1 MSTVP
6 DAKAGFGTRASGSG
20 APAHDSGASA
30 HDSGAPAFGSAA
42 PASAPICAHCGLD
55 VPAGLV
61 EAGAERQFCCTGC
74 RTAYAILH
82 EHGLGQYYAFGEKRD
97 APVRPTG
104 KQYDEFDHEAFQSLY
119 VKPVKG
125 GLCTTELYLEGVH
138 CSSCVWLVERVP
150 LLLGG
155 VVRAELD
162 IRRARAHI
170 EWDPTAVTLSAIAQQ
185 LDQLGYPPHPYRGVA
200 AEEMRRKEDRAMLIR
215 IGISGALAG
224 NIMLLAL
231 AQYAGWFTGIEAE
244 FERYF
249 RIISLLLTIPSLFG
263 PGWLFFQ
270 GAIASVRTRRL
281 HIDLPIAIALF
292 AGFTRGAI
300 NTVTGSGPIYFDAV
314 GTLVFL
320 LLSGRFLQNRGQR
333 AAADAAELLGS
344 LAPAAARVMDE
355 QGERRLPVEALLPG
369 MVMSVRAGETF
380 AADGDVTEGRS
391 AADCSLL
398 TGEPRPEAVDVG
410 TRVYAGTV
418 NLTGRVLVKVTQ
430 AGEMSRLGALLR
442 RMEESARRRAPVV
455 QLANSIAGWF
465 VAIVIVLA
473 VVTYLYGLQNDPAR
487 ALDNAIAL
495 LVVTCPCA
503 LGLATPLA
511 ITVGIGRAAKS
522 GILIK
527 GGDAIEALNHPG
539 LILLDKTGTVTE
551 GRVRLVRWEG
561 SDAAKP
567 LVAALERES
576 SHPIAIAVQQAWPVV
591 ELIEAQDVSQTA
603 GGGIEGTVA
612 GHRVVVGAPIFV
624 ARRIG
629 ADEHAPDVR
638 IEAFAEEGLTPV
650 WVAVDGAVVA
660 RAGFG
665 DPLRADARASID
677 RLRTLGWRVALL
689 SGDHP
694 AVVRGVAERL
704 GIDLAGATGGASPEE
719 KLRRVEEVRIHGTVM
734 MVGDGVNDA
743 AAIAAATVGVGV
755 HGGAE
760 ASMSAADVYLSRPG
774 LGPLVELVEGAHRTM
789 LVIRNNIIFSIAYNI
804 LGATLAVLGILDPLI
819 AAVLMPMSSLSVVLA
834 SWRGRSFDVPVAAA
848 AAARAS
854 SGVPRAELSR

>member
-1 MSTVP
+1 MSTTP
-6 DAKAGFGTRASGSG
+6 DIVASSSTP
-20 APAHDSGASA
+20 APRTPPCD
-30 HDSGAPAFGSAA
+30 
-42 PASAPICAHCGLD
+42 HCGLD
-55 VPAGLV
+55 VPEGLV
-61 EAGAERQFCCTGC
+61 ESGTERQFCCMGC

-82 EHGLGQYYAFGEKRD
+82 EHGLDQYYAFGEKRD

-104 KQYDEFDHEAFQSLY
+104 KRYEEFDHEAFNSLY
-119 VKPVKG
+119 VKPLRG
-125 GLCTTELYLEGVH
+125 GLCSVELYLEGVH

-150 LLLGG
+150 LLLTG

-162 IRRARAHI
+162 IRRARAHV
-170 EWDPTAVTLSAIAQQ
+170 EWDPAVVTLSAIAQQ
-185 LDQLGYPPHPYRGVA
+185 LDVLGYPPHPFRGVA
-200 AEEMRRKEDRAMLIR
+200 AETMRRKEDRAMLMR
-215 IGISGALAG
+215 IGIAGALAA

-231 AQYAGWFTGIEAE
+231 AMYSGWFTGMEAE
-244 FERYF
+244 YERYF
-249 RIISLLLTIPSLFG
+249 RLVSLLLTVPALFG

-270 GAIASVRTRRL
+270 GALASLRTRRL
-281 HIDLPIAIALF
+281 HIDLPIAIALS
-292 AGFTRGAI
+292 AGFTRGAV
-300 NTVTGSGPIYFDAV
+300 NTITGTGPIYFDAV
-314 GTLVFL
+314 GLLVFL

-344 LAPAAARVMDE
+344 LAPNAARVVDE
-355 QGERRLPVEALLPG
+355 TGERELPVEALLPG
-369 MVMSVRAGETF
+369 MVMAVRAGDTF

-391 AADCSLL
+391 ATDCSLL
-398 TGEPRPEAVDVG
+398 TGETRPESVDVG
-410 TRVYAGTV
+410 SRVYAGTV
-418 NLTGRVLVKVTQ
+418 NLTGPLKVKVTQ

-465 VAIVIVLA
+465 VAVVLVVAVIAYV
-473 VVTYLYGLQNDPAR
+473 YGLTHDPLH

-511 ITVGIGRAAKS
+511 ITVGIGRAAKG

-527 GGDAIEALNHPG
+527 GGDAIESLNRPG

-561 SDAAKP
+561 AEHVKP
-567 LVAALERES
+567 LVAALERGS
-576 SHPIAIAVQQAWPVV
+576 NHPIAIAIQQAWPV
-591 ELIEAQDVSQTA
+591 IEVLDAVNVQQTV
-603 GGGIEGTVA
+603 GGGIEGDID
-612 GHRVVVGAPIFV
+612 GQHLIVGSPVFV

-629 ADEHAPDVR
+629 AEDHAPDVR

-650 WVAVDGAVVA
+650 WIAVNGAVVA

-665 DPLRADARASID
+665 DPVRGDARASID
-677 RLRTLGWRVALL
+677 RLRALGWRVALL

-694 AVVRGVAERL
+694 AVVRGTAQLL
-704 GIDLAGATGGASPEE
+704 GIDLADATGGASPED
-719 KLRRVEEVRIHGTVM
+719 KLLRVEDARTRGTVV

-760 ASMSAADVYLSRPG
+760 ASMSAADVYLARPG
-774 LGPLVELVEGAHRTM
+774 LAPLVELVEGSRRTM
-789 LVIRNNIIFSIAYNI
+789 LVIRNNILFSIAYNV
-804 LGATLAVLGILDPLI
+804 LGATLALLGMLDPLI
-819 AAVLMPMSSLSVVLA
+819 AAVLMPMSSLSVVLT
-834 SWRGRSFDVPVAAA
+834 SWRGHTFDVVVAPRPAAVASSDIPVAEAA
-848 AAARAS
+848 
-854 SGVPRAELSR
+854 P

>member
-1 MSTVP
+1 MSIARDARAGSGTPAPAQGP
-6 DAKAGFGTRASGSG
+6 DAP
-20 APAHDSGASA
+20 APG
-30 HDSGAPAFGSAA
+30 PL
-42 PASAPICAHCGLD
+42 ICAHCGLD

-97 APVRPTG
+97 APVQPTG
-104 KQYDEFDHEAFQSLY
+104 KKYEEFDHEAFHSLY
-119 VKPVKG
+119 VKPLRG

-138 CSSCVWLVERVP
+138 CTSCVWLVERVP
-150 LLLGG
+150 LLLSG

-162 IRRARAHI
+162 IRRARAHV
-170 EWDPTAVTLSAIAQQ
+170 EWDPSVVTLSAIAHQ
-185 LDQLGYPPHPYRGVA
+185 LDVLGYAPHPFRGVA
-200 AEEMRRKEDRAMLIR
+200 ADAMRRKEDRAMLMR

-231 AQYAGWFTGIEAE
+231 AQYSGWFSGMEAE
-244 FERYF
+244 YERYF
-249 RIISLLLTIPSLFG
+249 RVISLLLTIPSLFG
-263 PGWLFFQ
+263 PGWIFFQ
-270 GAIASVRTRRL
+270 GALASVRTRRL
-281 HIDLPIAIALF
+281 HIDLPIAIALL
-292 AGFTRGAI
+292 AGFTRGAV
-300 NTVTGSGPIYFDAV
+300 NTISGSGPIYFDAV

-344 LAPAAARVMDE
+344 LAPNAARVVDAG
-355 QGERRLPVEALLPG
+355 GERSIPAEALLPG

-380 AADGDVTEGRS
+380 AADGDVADGRS
-391 AADCSLL
+391 AVDCSLL
-398 TGEPRPEAVDVG
+398 TGEPRPESVEVG
-410 TRVYAGTV
+410 TRVHAGTV
-418 NLTGRVLVKVTQ
+418 NLTGPLLVKVTQ
-430 AGEMSRLGALLR
+430 AGEMSRIGALVR

-465 VAIVIVLA
+465 VAVVLVVA
-473 VVTYLYGLQNDPAR
+473 VVTYVYGLRTDPAR

-511 ITVGIGRAAKS
+511 ITMGIGRAAKA

-527 GGDAIEALNHPG
+527 GGDAIESLNHPG

-561 SDAAKP
+561 ADSAKP

-576 SHPIAIAVQQAWPVV
+576 NHPIAIAAQQAWPVLEV
-591 ELIEAQDVSQTA
+591 LDAQDVSQTA

-612 GHRVVVGAPIFV
+612 GHRVVVGAPVFV

-638 IEAFAEEGLTPV
+638 IEAFAEDGLTPV

-665 DPLRADARASID
+665 DPLRADARTSIA
-677 RLRTLGWRVALL
+677 RLRALGWRVALL

-694 AVVRGVAERL
+694 AVVRGVAARL
-704 GIDLAGATGGASPEE
+704 GIDLADAAGGASPEE
-719 KLRRVEEVRIHGTVM
+719 KLRRVEEARAHGTVL

-774 LGPLVELVEGAHRTM
+774 LGPLVELVQGAHRTM

-804 LGATLAVLGILDPLI
+804 LGASLAVLGMLDPLI

-834 SWRGRSFDVPVAAA
+834 SWRGRSFDAPVASAAA
-848 AAARAS
+848 AGAS
-854 SGVPRAELSR
+854 SGVPRVEPSR

>member
-6 DAKAGFGTRASGSG
+6 DARAGSSTPASASGSDTPAL
-20 APAHDSGASA
+20 APV
-30 HDSGAPAFGSAA
+30 
-42 PASAPICAHCGLD
+42 CAHCGLD

-97 APVRPTG
+97 APVHPTG
-104 KQYDEFDHEAFQSLY
+104 KKYEEFDHEAFQSLY

-150 LLLGG
+150 LLLSG

-162 IRRARAHI
+162 IRRARAHV

-244 FERYF
+244 YERYF

-281 HIDLPIAIALF
+281 HIDLPIAIALL

-344 LAPAAARVMDE
+344 LAPSAARVVDAE
-355 QGERRLPVEALLPG
+355 GERSIPAEALLPG

-418 NLTGRVLVKVTQ
+418 NLTGRLLVKVTQ
-430 AGEMSRLGALLR
+430 SGEMSRLGALLR

-465 VAIVIVLA
+465 VGVVLVLA
-473 VVTYLYGLQNDPAR
+473 VVTYFYGLRHDPAH

-511 ITVGIGRAAKS
+511 ITVGIGRAAKT

-567 LVAALERES
+567 LVAALERDS

-591 ELIEAQDVSQTA
+591 EMLEAQDVSQTA
-603 GGGIEGTVA
+603 GGGMEGTVA

-650 WVAVDGAVVA
+650 WVAVDGALVA

-677 RLRTLGWRVALL
+677 RLRALGWRVALL

-694 AVVRGVAERL
+694 AVVRGVAARL
-704 GIDLAGATGGASPEE
+704 GIDLADATGGASPEE
-719 KLRRVEEVRIHGTVM
+719 KLRRVEEVHPRHGH
-734 MVGDGVNDA
+734 DGRRRRERR
-743 AAIAAATVGVGV
+743 GGHRRG
-755 HGGAE
+755 HGGCRRA
-760 ASMSAADVYLSRPG
+760 RRRG
-774 LGPLVELVEGAHRTM
+774 
-789 LVIRNNIIFSIAYNI
+789 
-804 LGATLAVLGILDPLI
+804 
-819 AAVLMPMSSLSVVLA
+819 SVHERRRRL
-834 SWRGRSFDVPVAAA
+834 PVAAR
-848 AAARAS
+848 ARAA
-854 SGVPRAELSR
+854 GRAGAGRASHDARDPQQHHLLRCVQLARRHAGTAWHARPAHRCRADAHELAERRLRQLARPHV

>member
-1 MSTVP
+1 MNTAT
-6 DAKAGFGTRASGSG
+6 DARG
-20 APAHDSGASA
+20 APAPGVV
-30 HDSGAPAFGSAA
+30 P
-42 PASAPICAHCGLD
+42 CAHCGLE
-55 VPAGLV
+55 VPAGLI
-61 EAGAERQFCCTGC
+61 EDGAERQFCCSGC

-82 EHGLGQYYAFGEKRD
+82 EHGLGQYYAFGDKRD

-104 KQYDEFDHEAFQSLY
+104 KKYEEFDHEAFHTLY
-119 VKPVKG
+119 VKPLKG
-125 GLCTTELYLEGVH
+125 GLLTTELYLEGVH

-150 LLLGG
+150 LLLSG

-162 IRRARAHI
+162 VRRARAHL
-170 EWDPTAVTLSAIAQQ
+170 EWDPSAVTLSAIAQQ
-185 LDQLGYPPHPYRGVA
+185 LDVLGYPPHPYRGVA
-200 AEEMRRKEDRAMLIR
+200 AEEMCRKEDRAMLMR

-244 FERYF
+244 YERYF
-249 RIISLLLTIPSLFG
+249 RIISLALTAPSLFG

-270 GAIASVRTRRL
+270 GALASVRTRRL
-281 HIDLPIAIALF
+281 HIDLPIAIALL

-300 NTVTGSGPIYFDAV
+300 NTVNGSGPIYFDAV

-344 LAPAAARVMDE
+344 LAPTAARVVDE
-355 QGERRLPVEALLPG
+355 QGERRVPVEALLPS

-380 AADGDVTEGRS
+380 AADGDVTDGKS

-398 TGEPRPEAVDVG
+398 TGEPRPEPVDIG

-418 NLTGRVLVKVTQ
+418 NLTGPLRVKITQ

-442 RMEESARRRAPVV
+442 RMEESAKRRAPVV
-455 QLANSIAGWF
+455 QLANRIAGWF
-465 VAIVIVLA
+465 VAAVLVLA
-473 VVTYLYGLQNDPAR
+473 VVTYLYGLRQDPAR

-511 ITVGIGRAAKS
+511 ITVGIGRAAKT

-539 LILLDKTGTVTE
+539 LLLLDKTGTITE
-551 GRVRLVRWEG
+551 GRLRLVRWEG

-567 LVAALERES
+567 LVAALERGS
-576 SHPIAIAVQQAWPVV
+576 SHPIAVAVQQAWPVV
-591 ELIEAQDVSQTA
+591 EVLEAQDISQTA
-603 GGGIEGTVA
+603 GGGIEGVVN
-612 GHRVVVGAPIFV
+612 GHRVVVGAPTFV
-624 ARRIG
+624 ARQTG
-629 ADEHAPDVR
+629 AEDHAPEVR
-638 IEAFAEEGLTPV
+638 IDAFAEEGLTPV
-650 WVAVDGAVVA
+650 WVAVDGQIVA
-660 RAGFG
+660 HAGFG

-677 RLRTLGWRVALL
+677 RLRALGWRVAIL

-694 AVVRGVAERL
+694 AVVRATAQRL
-704 GIDLAGATGGASPEE
+704 GIELSDAHGGASPEE
-719 KLRRVEEVRIHGTVM
+719 KLRRVEEARTRGTVV

-774 LGPLVELVEGAHRTM
+774 LGPLVELVHGARRTM
-789 LVIRNNIIFSIAYNI
+789 LVIRNNILFSIAYNT
-804 LGATLAVLGILDPLI
+804 LGASLALMGILDPLI
-819 AAVLMPMSSLSVVLA
+819 AAVLMPMSSLSVVYS
-834 SWRGRSFDVPVAAA
+834 SWRGRTFEVPVVRQRTAEP
-848 AAARAS
+848 S
-854 SGVPRAELSR
+854 SGIPPLEPSA

>member
-1 MSTVP
+1 MSIPTSTQ
-6 DAKAGFGTRASGSG
+6 A
-20 APAHDSGASA
+20 GASNP
-30 HDSGAPAFGSAA
+30 APHAD
-42 PASAPICAHCGLD
+42 PCAHCGLD

-74 RTAYAILH
+74 RTAYAILN

-97 APVRPTG
+97 LPVRPTG
-104 KQYDEFDHEAFQSLY
+104 KRYEEFDHEAFRTLY
-119 VKPVKG
+119 VTPMKG
-125 GLCTTELYLEGVH
+125 GLCRTELYLEGVH

-150 LLLGG
+150 LLLSG

-162 IRRARAHI
+162 IRRSRAHV
-170 EWDPTAVTLSAIAQQ
+170 EWDPAVVSLSAVAQQ
-185 LDQLGYPPHPYRGVA
+185 LDVLGYAPHPYRGVA
-200 AEEMRRKEDRAMLIR
+200 AETMRRKEDRAMLMR
-215 IGISGALAG
+215 IGIAGALAG

-231 AQYAGWFTGIEAE
+231 ALYSGWFSGMEAE
-244 FERYF
+244 YERYF
-249 RIISLLLTIPSLFG
+249 RVISMLLTIPSLFG

-270 GAIASVRTRRL
+270 GALASVRTRRL
-281 HIDLPIAIALF
+281 HIDLPIAIALL

-300 NTVTGSGPIYFDAV
+300 NTISGSGPIYFDAV

-344 LAPAAARVMDE
+344 LAPNAARIIDAD
-355 QGERRLPVEALLPG
+355 GERELPVEALLPG
-369 MVMSVRAGETF
+369 MLMSVRSGETF
-380 AADGDVTEGRS
+380 AADGEVTEGRS
-391 AADCSLL
+391 AVDCSLL

-410 TRVYAGTV
+410 ATVFAGTV
-418 NLTGRVLVKVTQ
+418 NLTGALRVKVTH
-430 AGEMSRLGALLR
+430 AGEMSRIGALLR

-465 VAIVIVLA
+465 VAVVLVVAVIA
-473 VVTYLYGLQNDPAR
+473 YLYGLRHDPVH

-511 ITVGIGRAAKS
+511 ITVGIGRAAKQ

-527 GGDAIEALNHPG
+527 GGDAIESLNRPG
-539 LILLDKTGTVTE
+539 LIFLDKTGTVTE

-561 SDAAKP
+561 AEWAKP
-567 LVAALERES
+567 MVAALERES

-591 ELIEAQDVSQTA
+591 EVLEAHDVQQTV
-603 GGGIEGTVA
+603 GGGIEGDVGA
-612 GHRVVVGAPIFV
+612 RRVVVGAPTFV
-624 ARRIG
+624 ARRTG
-629 ADEHAPDVR
+629 AEEHAPDVR
-638 IEAFAEEGLTPV
+638 IEALAEEGLTPV
-650 WVAVDGAVVA
+650 WVAVDGVVVA

-677 RLRTLGWRVALL
+677 RLRALGWRVALL

-694 AVVRGVAERL
+694 AVVRRTALRL
-704 GIDLAGATGGASPEE
+704 GLDLADAMGGASPED
-719 KLRRVEEVRIHGTVM
+719 KLRRVEDARGHGTVL

-774 LGPLVELVEGAHRTM
+774 LAPLVDLVEGAHRTM
-789 LVIRNNIIFSIAYNI
+789 LVIRNNIIFSIAYNV
-804 LGATLAVLGILDPLI
+804 LGASLALLGLLDPLI
-819 AAVLMPMSSLSVVLA
+819 AAVLMPMSSLSVVLT
-834 SWRGRSFDVPVAAA
+834 SWRSRTFDARVAPA
-848 AAARAS
+848 
-854 SGVPRAELSR
+854 VPRSASLDLPHAEPAA

>member
-6 DAKAGFGTRASGSG
+6 DARAGSNTPTPAPGS
-20 APAHDSGASA
+20 
-30 HDSGAPAFGSAA
+30 FR
-42 PASAPICAHCGLD
+42 PASAPIACAHCGLD
-55 VPAGLV
+55 VPAGLI
-61 EAGAERQFCCTGC
+61 EADAERQFCCTGC

-104 KQYDEFDHEAFQSLY
+104 KKYEEFDHEAFQSLY
-119 VKPVKG
+119 VKPLRG
-125 GLCTTELYLEGVH
+125 GLCATELYLEGVH
-138 CSSCVWLVERVP
+138 CTSCVWLVERVP
-150 LLLGG
+150 LLLSG

-162 IRRARAHI
+162 IRRARAHV
-170 EWDPTAVTLSAIAQQ
+170 EWDPSVVNLSAIAQQ
-185 LDQLGYPPHPYRGVA
+185 LDMLGYAPHPFRGVA
-200 AEEMRRKEDRAMLIR
+200 AEEMRRKEDRAMLTR

-231 AQYAGWFTGIEAE
+231 AQYSGWFSGMEAE
-244 FERYF
+244 YERYF
-249 RIISLLLTIPSLFG
+249 RVISLLLTIPSLFG

-270 GAIASVRTRRL
+270 GALASVRTRRL
-281 HIDLPIAIALF
+281 HIDLPIAIALL
-292 AGFTRGAI
+292 AGFTRGAV
-300 NTVTGSGPIYFDAV
+300 NTISGSGPIYFDAV

-344 LAPAAARVMDE
+344 LAPNAARVLDTG
-355 QGERRLPVEALLPG
+355 GERSIPAEALLPG

-380 AADGDVTEGRS
+380 AADGDVAEGRS
-391 AADCSLL
+391 AVDCSLL
-398 TGEPRPEAVDVG
+398 TGEPRPEAVELG

-418 NLTGRVLVKVTQ
+418 NLTGPLLVKVTQ
-430 AGEMSRLGALLR
+430 AGEMSRLGALVR

-465 VAIVIVLA
+465 VAVVLVVA
-473 VVTYLYGLQNDPAR
+473 AVTYVYGLRTDPAR

-511 ITVGIGRAAKS
+511 ITMGIGRAARA

-527 GGDAIEALNHPG
+527 GGDAIEALNLPG

-561 SDAAKP
+561 ADAVKP

-576 SHPIAIAVQQAWPVV
+576 SHPIAIAVQQAWPVI
-591 ELIEAQDVSQTA
+591 ELLETQDVSQTN
-603 GGGIEGTVA
+603 GGGMEGTVA
-612 GHRVVVGAPIFV
+612 GHRVVVGAPVFV

-629 ADEHAPDVR
+629 ADEHAPEVR

-665 DPLRADARASID
+665 DPLRADARESVE
-677 RLRTLGWRVALL
+677 RLRALGWRVALL

-694 AVVRGVAERL
+694 AVVRGVAARL
-704 GIDLAGATGGASPEE
+704 GIDLADAAGGASPEE
-719 KLRRVEEVRIHGTVM
+719 KLRRVEEARTHGTVL

-774 LGPLVELVEGAHRTM
+774 LGPLVELVQGAHRTM

-834 SWRGRSFDVPVAAA
+834 SWRGRSFDAPVAPAA
-848 AAARAS
+848 AVGTS
-854 SGVPRAELSR
+854 SGVPRVEPSR

>member
-6 DAKAGFGTRASGSG
+6 SAEAGPRLL
-20 APAHDSGASA
+20 PCD
-30 HDSGAPAFGSAA
+30 
-42 PASAPICAHCGLD
+42 HCGLD
-55 VPAGLV
+55 VPDGLLD
-61 EAGAERQFCCTGC
+61 AAAERQFCCTGC

-104 KQYDEFDHEAFQSLY
+104 KRYEEFDHEAFRSLY
-119 VKPVKG
+119 VKPLRG
-125 GLCTTELYLEGVH
+125 GLCSVELYLEGVH

-150 LLLGG
+150 LLLSG
-155 VVRAELD
+155 VARADLD
-162 IRRARAHI
+162 IRRARAHV
-170 EWDPTAVTLSAIAQQ
+170 EWDPVVVSLSAIAQQ
-185 LDQLGYPPHPYRGVA
+185 FDVLGYPPHPFRGVA
-200 AEEMRRKEDRAMLIR
+200 AETMRRKEDRTMLMR
-215 IGISGALAG
+215 IGIAGALAG

-231 AQYAGWFTGIEAE
+231 ALYSGWFTGMDIEY
-244 FERYF
+244 ERYF
-249 RIISLLLTIPSLFG
+249 RLVSLLLTIPALFG
-263 PGWLFFQ
+263 PGWLFLQ
-270 GAIASVRTRRL
+270 GALASLRTRRL
-281 HIDLPIAIALF
+281 HIDLPIAIALL
-292 AGFTRGAI
+292 AGFTRGAV
-300 NTVTGSGPIYFDAV
+300 NTVTGTGPIYFDAV
-314 GTLVFL
+314 GLLVFL

-344 LAPAAARVMDE
+344 LAPNAARVVDDN
-355 QGERRLPVEALLPG
+355 GEREVPVEALLPG
-369 MVMSVRAGETF
+369 MLMTVRAGDTF

-398 TGEPRPEAVDVG
+398 TGETRPEGVDVG
-410 TRVYAGTV
+410 STVYAGTV
-418 NLTGRVLVKVTQ
+418 NLTGPLKVKVTR

-465 VAIVIVLA
+465 VGVVLVVA
-473 VVTYLYGLQNDPAR
+473 VVAYVYGLRHDPLH

-495 LVVTCPCA
+495 LVVTGPCA

-511 ITVGIGRAAKS
+511 ITVGIGRAARR

-527 GGDAIEALNHPG
+527 GGDAIESFNHPG

-561 SDAAKP
+561 AEFAKP
-567 LVAALERES
+567 LVAALERGS
-576 SHPIAIAVQQAWPVV
+576 NHPIAIAVQQAWPVLEV
-591 ELIEAQDVSQTA
+591 LDAIDVQQTV
-603 GGGIEGTVA
+603 GGGIEGGVDGQRVIA
-612 GHRVVVGAPIFV
+612 GSPTFV

-629 ADEHAPDVR
+629 AEEHAPDVR

-650 WVAVDGAVVA
+650 WIAVDGVVVA

-665 DPLRADARASID
+665 DPVRSDARASID
-677 RLRTLGWRVALL
+677 RLRALGWRVALL

-694 AVVRGVAERL
+694 AVVRGTAQLL
-704 GIDLAGATGGASPEE
+704 GIDLADATGGASPEE
-719 KLRRVEEVRIHGTVM
+719 KLRRVEQARAQGTVV

-774 LGPLVELVEGAHRTM
+774 LAPLVELVEGSRRTM
-789 LVIRNNIIFSIAYNI
+789 IVIRNNIIFSIAYNV
-804 LGATLAVLGILDPLI
+804 LGATLALLGILDPLI
-819 AAVLMPMSSLSVVLA
+819 AAVLMPMSSLSVVLG
-834 SWRGRSFDVPVAAA
+834 SWRGRTFDVEAA
-848 AAARAS
+848 
-854 SGVPRAELSR
+854 P

>member
-1 MSTVP
+1 
-6 DAKAGFGTRASGSG
+6 
-20 APAHDSGASA
+20 
-30 HDSGAPAFGSAA
+30 
-42 PASAPICAHCGLD
+42 
-55 VPAGLV
+55 
-61 EAGAERQFCCTGC
+61 
-74 RTAYAILH
+74 
-82 EHGLGQYYAFGEKRD
+82 
-97 APVRPTG
+97 
-104 KQYDEFDHEAFQSLY
+104 
-119 VKPVKG
+119 
-125 GLCTTELYLEGVH
+125 
-138 CSSCVWLVERVP
+138 
-150 LLLGG
+150 
-155 VVRAELD
+155 
-162 IRRARAHI
+162 
-170 EWDPTAVTLSAIAQQ
+170 
-185 LDQLGYPPHPYRGVA
+185 
-200 AEEMRRKEDRAMLIR
+200 
-215 IGISGALAG
+215 
-224 NIMLLAL
+224 
-231 AQYAGWFTGIEAE
+231 
-244 FERYF
+244 
-249 RIISLLLTIPSLFG
+249 
-263 PGWLFFQ
+263 
-270 GAIASVRTRRL
+270 
-281 HIDLPIAIALF
+281 
-292 AGFTRGAI
+292 
-300 NTVTGSGPIYFDAV
+300 
-314 GTLVFL
+314 
-320 LLSGRFLQNRGQR
+320 
-333 AAADAAELLGS
+333 
-344 LAPAAARVMDE
+344 
-355 QGERRLPVEALLPG
+355 
-369 MVMSVRAGETF
+369 
-380 AADGDVTEGRS
+380 
-391 AADCSLL
+391 
-398 TGEPRPEAVDVG
+398 VDVG

-418 NLTGRVLVKVTQ
+418 NLTGRLLVKVTQ

-465 VAIVIVLA
+465 VGVVIVLA

-567 LVAALERES
+567 LVAALERDS

-591 ELIEAQDVSQTA
+591 EVLEAQDVSQTA
-603 GGGIEGTVA
+603 GGGIEGMVA

-665 DPLRADARASID
+665 DPLRADARDSID
-677 RLRTLGWRVALL
+677 RLRALGWRVALL

-694 AVVRGVAERL
+694 AVVRGVAGRL
-704 GIDLAGATGGASPEE
+704 GIDLADATGGASPEE
-719 KLRRVEEVRIHGTVM
+719 KLRRVEEVRTHGTVM

-774 LGPLVELVEGAHRTM
+774 LGPLVELVEGARRTM

-848 AAARAS
+848 AAAGAS
-854 SGVPRAELSR
+854 SGVPRAEPSR

>member
-1 MSTVP
+1 M
-6 DAKAGFGTRASGSG
+6 
-20 APAHDSGASA
+20 
-30 HDSGAPAFGSAA
+30 
-42 PASAPICAHCGLD
+42 
-55 VPAGLV
+55 PAGLI

-97 APVRPTG
+97 APVQPTG
-104 KQYDEFDHEAFQSLY
+104 KRYEEFDHSAFQALY
-119 VKPVKG
+119 VKPLKG
-125 GLCTTELYLEGVH
+125 GLCTTELYLQGVH

-150 LLLGG
+150 LLLSG

-162 IRRARAHI
+162 VRRSRAHV

-185 LDQLGYPPHPYRGVA
+185 LDVLGYPPHPYRGVA
-200 AEEMRRKEDRAMLIR
+200 AEAMRRKEDRAMLTR
-215 IGISGALAG
+215 IGIAGALAG

-231 AQYAGWFTGIEAE
+231 AQYSGWFTGIEAE
-244 FERYF
+244 YERYF

-270 GAIASVRTRRL
+270 GALASVRTRRL
-281 HIDLPIAIALF
+281 HIDLPIAIALL
-292 AGFTRGAI
+292 AGFTRGAV
-300 NTVTGSGPIYFDAV
+300 NTVSGSGPIYFDAV
-314 GTLVFL
+314 GILVFL

-333 AAADAAELLGS
+333 AASDAAELLGS
-344 LAPAAARVMDE
+344 LAPSAARVVDD
-355 QGERRLPVEALLPG
+355 GVERETPVEALLPG

-391 AADCSLL
+391 GVDCSLL
-398 TGEPRPEAVDVG
+398 TGESRPVAVDRGAQVF
-410 TRVYAGTV
+410 AGTV
-418 NLTGRVLVKVTQ
+418 NLTGPLLVMVTR

-455 QLANSIAGWF
+455 QLANRIAGWF
-465 VAIVIVLA
+465 VGIVLVA
-473 VVTYLYGLQNDPAR
+473 AAATYLYGLHADPAR

-511 ITVGIGRAAKS
+511 ITVAIGRAAKS

-527 GGDAIEALNHPG
+527 GGDAVEALNHPG
-539 LILLDKTGTVTE
+539 QILLDKTGTVTE

-561 SDAAKP
+561 SEVAKP
-567 LVAALERES
+567 LVAALERET

-591 ELIEAQDVSQTA
+591 EMLDAQDVTQTV

-612 GHRVVVGAPIFV
+612 GHRVVVGAPTFV
-624 ARRIG
+624 ARKTG
-629 ADEHAPDVR
+629 AEEHAPDVR

-650 WVAVDGAVVA
+650 WVAVDGVVVA

-677 RLRTLGWRVALL
+677 RLRKLGWRVALL

-694 AVVRGVAERL
+694 AVVRSTAQLL
-704 GIDLAGATGGASPEE
+704 GLDLADAVGGASPEE
-719 KLRRVEEVRIHGTVM
+719 KLRRVEEARTHGTIV

-774 LGPLVELVEGAHRTM
+774 LAPLVELVEGAHRTM
-789 LVIRNNIIFSIAYNI
+789 LVIRNNIIFSIAYNL

-819 AAVLMPMSSLSVVLA
+819 AAVLMPMSSLSVVYS
-834 SWRGRSFDVPVAAA
+834 SWRGRTFEAGVAAA
-848 AAARAS
+848 VARSAS
-854 SGVPRAELSR
+854 SGLPRVEPAP

>member
-1 MSTVP
+1 MNLATDAHGTPAPGIVP
-6 DAKAGFGTRASGSG
+6 
-20 APAHDSGASA
+20 
-30 HDSGAPAFGSAA
+30 
-42 PASAPICAHCGLD
+42 CAHCGLE
-55 VPAGLV
+55 VPAGLI
-61 EAGAERQFCCTGC
+61 EDGAERQFCCTGC

-97 APVRPTG
+97 APVEPTG
-104 KQYDEFDHEAFQSLY
+104 KKYEEFDHEAFQSLY
-119 VKPVKG
+119 VKPLKG
-125 GLCTTELYLEGVH
+125 GLLTTELYLEGVH

-150 LLLGG
+150 LLLSG

-162 IRRARAHI
+162 VRRARAHL
-170 EWDPTAVTLSAIAQQ
+170 EWDPSAVTLSAIAQQ
-185 LDQLGYPPHPYRGVA
+185 LDVLGYPPHPYRGVA
-200 AEEMRRKEDRAMLIR
+200 AEEMRRKEDRAMLMR

-231 AQYAGWFTGIEAE
+231 AQYAGWFSGIEAE
-244 FERYF
+244 YERYF
-249 RIISLLLTIPSLFG
+249 RIISLALTAPSLFG

-270 GAIASVRTRRL
+270 GALASVRTRRL
-281 HIDLPIAIALF
+281 HIDLPIAIALL

-344 LAPAAARVMDE
+344 LAPTAARVQDE
-355 QGERRLPVEALLPG
+355 QGERRVPVEALLPG

-380 AADGDVTEGRS
+380 AADGDVTEGKS

-398 TGEPRPEAVDVG
+398 TGEPRPEPLDVG

-418 NLTGRVLVKVTQ
+418 NLTGPLLVKVTQ

-442 RMEESARRRAPVV
+442 RMEESAKRRAPVV
-455 QLANSIAGWF
+455 QLANRIAGWF
-465 VAIVIVLA
+465 VGVVLVLA
-473 VVTYLYGLQNDPAR
+473 AVTYLYGLRNDPAR

-511 ITVGIGRAAKS
+511 ITVGIGRAAKT

-539 LILLDKTGTVTE
+539 LLLLDKTGTVTE

-561 SDAAKP
+561 SEAAKP
-567 LVAALERES
+567 LVAALERGS
-576 SHPIAIAVQQAWPVV
+576 SHPIAVAVQQAWPVV
-591 ELIEAQDVSQTA
+591 ALLEAQDVIQTI

-612 GHRVVVGAPIFV
+612 GQRVVVGAPTFV
-624 ARRIG
+624 ARKTG
-629 ADEHAPDVR
+629 AEEHAPDVR
-638 IEAFAEEGLTPV
+638 IDAFAEEGLTPV
-650 WVAVDGAVVA
+650 WVAVDGHIVA

-694 AVVRGVAERL
+694 AVVRATAERL
-704 GIDLAGATGGASPEE
+704 GIDLADAVGGASPEE
-719 KLRRVEEVRIHGTVM
+719 KLRRVEEARVRGTVV

-774 LGPLVELVEGAHRTM
+774 LAPLVELVEGARRTM
-789 LVIRNNIIFSIAYNI
+789 LVIRNNILFSIAYNL
-804 LGATLAVLGILDPLI
+804 LGASLALFGILDPLI
-819 AAVLMPMSSLSVVLA
+819 AAVLMPMSSLSVVYS
-834 SWRGRSFDVPVAAA
+834 SWRGRTFETTVARRAA
-848 AAARAS
+848 VAAS
-854 SGVPRAELSR
+854 SGIPPLEPAR

>member
-6 DAKAGFGTRASGSG
+6 DAQAGAG
-20 APAHDSGASA
+20 APA
-30 HDSGAPAFGSAA
+30 PALIS
-42 PASAPICAHCGLD
+42 CAHCGLD
-55 VPAGLV
+55 VPAGLI
-61 EAGAERQFCCTGC
+61 ETGAERQFCCTGC

-104 KQYDEFDHEAFQSLY
+104 KQYEEFDHEAFQSLY
-119 VKPVKG
+119 VKRLRG
-125 GLCTTELYLEGVH
+125 GLCSTELYLEGVH

-150 LLLGG
+150 LLLSG

-162 IRRARAHI
+162 IRRARAHV
-170 EWDPTAVTLSAIAQQ
+170 EWDPTAVSLAAIAQQ
-185 LDQLGYPPHPYRGVA
+185 LDVLGYPPHPYRGVA
-200 AEEMRRKEDRAMLIR
+200 AEEMRRKEDRAMLTR
-215 IGISGALAG
+215 IGIAGALAG

-231 AQYAGWFTGIEAE
+231 AQYSGWFSGMEAE
-244 FERYF
+244 YERYF
-249 RIISLLLTIPSLFG
+249 RIISLALTIPSLFG

-270 GAIASVRTRRL
+270 GALAALRTRRL
-281 HIDLPIAIALF
+281 HIDLPIAIALL
-292 AGFTRGAI
+292 AGFTRGAVNTI
-300 NTVTGSGPIYFDAV
+300 NGSGPIYFDAV

-344 LAPAAARVMDE
+344 LAPNAARVVDE
-355 QGERRLPVEALLPG
+355 QGEHRVPVEALLPG

-380 AADGDVTEGRS
+380 AADGDVTDGRS

-398 TGEPRPEAVDVG
+398 TGEPRPEPVDVG

-418 NLTGRVLVKVTQ
+418 NLTGRLLVKVTQ

-455 QLANSIAGWF
+455 QLANRIAGWF
-465 VAIVIVLA
+465 VAAVLVVA
-473 VVTYLYGLQNDPAR
+473 AVTYVYGMQTDPAR

-511 ITVGIGRAAKS
+511 ITVGIGRAAS
-522 GILIK
+522 AGILIK

-561 SDAAKP
+561 AESAKP

-576 SHPIAIAVQQAWPVV
+576 SHPIAIAVQQAWPVL
-591 ELIEAQDVSQTA
+591 ELLEAQDVTQTA
-603 GGGIEGTVA
+603 GGGIEGTVS
-612 GHRVVVGAPIFV
+612 GHRVVVGAPTFV
-624 ARRIG
+624 AHRIG
-629 ADEHAPDVR
+629 GPADAPEVR
-638 IEAFAEEGLTPV
+638 IDAFAEEGLTPV
-650 WVAVDGAVVA
+650 WVAVDGTVVA

-677 RLRTLGWRVALL
+677 RLRALGWRVALL

-694 AVVRGVAERL
+694 AVVRDMAQRL
-704 GIDLAGATGGASPEE
+704 GIDLADAIGGASPEG
-719 KLRRVEEVRIHGTVM
+719 KLRRVEEARTRCTVL

-774 LGPLVELVEGAHRTM
+774 LRPLVELVEGAHRTM
-789 LVIRNNIIFSIAYNI
+789 LVIRNNIIFSIAYNL
-804 LGATLAVLGILDPLI
+804 LGATLALLGILDPLI
-819 AAVLMPMSSLSVVLA
+819 AAVLMPMSSLSVVLT
-834 SWRGRSFDVPVAAA
+834 SWRSRTFLGSVAAEA
-848 AAARAS
+848 DRA
-854 SGVPRAELSR
+854 

>member
-1 MSTVP
+1 MSSLTDSAGLPAP
-6 DAKAGFGTRASGSG
+6 DIIA
-20 APAHDSGASA
+20 
-30 HDSGAPAFGSAA
+30 
-42 PASAPICAHCGLD
+42 CAHCTLD
-55 VPAGLV
+55 VPAGLI
-61 EAGAERQFCCTGC
+61 EEGAERQFCCTGC

-104 KQYDEFDHEAFQSLY
+104 KKYEEFDHEAFSSLY
-119 VKPVKG
+119 VKPVQG
-125 GLCTTELYLEGVH
+125 GLCSTELYLEGVH

-150 LLLGG
+150 LLLTG

-162 IRRARAHI
+162 IRRARAHL
-170 EWDPTAVTLSAIAQQ
+170 EWDPAVVHLSAIAQQ
-185 LDQLGYPPHPYRGVA
+185 LDVLGYPPHPYRGVA
-200 AEEMRRKEDRAMLIR
+200 AETMRRKEDRAMLMR
-215 IGISGALAG
+215 IGIAGALAG

-231 AQYAGWFTGIEAE
+231 AMYSGWFSGMEAE
-244 FERYF
+244 YERYF
-249 RIISLLLTIPSLFG
+249 RVISLLLTIPSLFG

-270 GAIASVRTRRL
+270 GALASVRTRRL
-281 HIDLPIAIALF
+281 HIDLPIAIALL
-292 AGFTRGAI
+292 AGFIRGAA
-300 NTVTGSGPIYFDAV
+300 NTISGSGPIYFDAV

-344 LAPAAARVMDE
+344 LAPNAARVVDE
-355 QGERRLPVEALLPG
+355 QGERELPVEALLPG
-369 MVMSVRAGETF
+369 MVMAVRAGETF
-380 AADGDVTEGRS
+380 AADGDVLYGRS
-391 AADCSLL
+391 AVDCSLL
-398 TGEPRPEAVDVG
+398 TGEPRPEPVEPG
-410 TRVYAGTV
+410 QRIYAGTV
-418 NLTGRVLVKVTQ
+418 NLTGPLTVKVTQ

-465 VAIVIVLA
+465 VAIVL
-473 VVTYLYGLQNDPAR
+473 VVAAAAYMYGLKHDPVR

-511 ITVGIGRAAKS
+511 ITMGIGRAARK

-527 GGDAIEALNHPG
+527 GGDAIEALNRPG

-561 SDAAKP
+561 AESAKP
-567 LVAALERES
+567 LVAALERQS
-576 SHPIAIAVQQAWPVV
+576 NHPIAIAVQQAWPVV
-591 ELIEAQDVSQTA
+591 EALDAQDIQQTV

-612 GHRVVVGAPIFV
+612 GHRVVVGAPTFV
-624 ARRIG
+624 ARRTG
-629 ADEHAPDVR
+629 AADDAPDVK

-665 DPLRADARASID
+665 DPLRADALTSID
-677 RLRTLGWRVALL
+677 RLRALGWRVALL

-694 AVVRGVAERL
+694 AVVRGTAQRL
-704 GIDLAGATGGASPEE
+704 GIALGDAIGGASPED
-719 KLRRVEEVRIHGTVM
+719 KLRRVEDARGRGTVL

-804 LGATLAVLGILDPLI
+804 LGATLALLGILDPLI
-819 AAVLMPMSSLSVVLA
+819 AAVLMPMSSLSVVVT
-834 SWRGRSFDVPVAAA
+834 SWRSRTFDVPVARGAA
-848 AAARAS
+848 TGPS
-854 SGVPRAELSR
+854 SGIPPLERAR

>member
-1 MSTVP
+1 MSIVT
-6 DAKAGFGTRASGSG
+6 DAKGVN
-20 APAHDSGASA
+20 APALV
-30 HDSGAPAFGSAA
+30 P
-42 PASAPICAHCGLD
+42 CAHCALD
-55 VPAGLV
+55 VPAGLID
-61 EAGAERQFCCTGC
+61 AGAERQFCCTGC

-97 APVRPTG
+97 TPVRPTG
-104 KQYDEFDHEAFQSLY
+104 KKYEEFDHEAFHSLY
-119 VKPVKG
+119 VKPLKG
-125 GLCTTELYLEGVH
+125 GLCTAELYLEGVH

-150 LLLGG
+150 LLLTG

-162 IRRARAHI
+162 IRRSRAHV
-170 EWDPTAVTLSAIAQQ
+170 EWDPAVVTLSAIAQQ
-185 LDQLGYPPHPYRGVA
+185 LDVLGYAPHPYRGVA
-200 AEEMRRKEDRAMLIR
+200 AETMRRKEDRAMLMR
-215 IGISGALAG
+215 IGIAGALAA

-231 AQYAGWFTGIEAE
+231 ALYSGWFSGMEAE
-244 FERYF
+244 YERYF
-249 RIISLLLTIPSLFG
+249 RFISLMLTIPSLFG

-270 GAIASVRTRRL
+270 GALASLRTRRL
-281 HIDLPIAIALF
+281 HIDLPIAIALA
-292 AGFTRGAI
+292 AGFARGAV
-300 NTVTGSGPIYFDAV
+300 NTVSGSGPIYFDAV

-344 LAPAAARVMDE
+344 LAPDAARVVDDAS
-355 QGERRLPVEALLPG
+355 EREVPVEALLPG
-369 MVMSVRAGETF
+369 MVMLVRSGETF
-380 AADGDVTEGRS
+380 AADGDVVDGRS
-391 AADCSLL
+391 AVDCSLL

-410 TRVYAGTV
+410 SHVFAGTV
-418 NLTGRVLVKVTQ
+418 NLTGQVRVKVTQ

-465 VAIVIVLA
+465 VAAVLVVA
-473 VVTYLYGLQNDPAR
+473 VATYVYGLRHDPAR

-511 ITVGIGRAAKS
+511 ITVGIGRAAKG

-527 GGDAIEALNHPG
+527 GGDAIEALNRPG

-561 SDAAKP
+561 LDAAKP

-591 ELIEAQDVSQTA
+591 EVLDASDVHQTV
-603 GGGIEGTVA
+603 GGGIEGTV
-612 GHRVVVGAPIFV
+612 GSRHVVVGAPTFV
-624 ARRIG
+624 ARRTG
-629 ADEHAPDVR
+629 AAADAPDVR

-665 DPLRADARASID
+665 DPLRADALPSLN
-677 RLRTLGWRVALL
+677 RLRSLGWRVALL

-694 AVVRGVAERL
+694 AVVRSTARRL
-704 GIDLAGATGGASPEE
+704 GIDLADAIGGASPED
-719 KLRRVEEVRIHGTVM
+719 KLRRVEDARTRGTVL

-760 ASMSAADVYLSRPG
+760 ASMNAADVYLSRPG
-774 LGPLVELVEGAHRTM
+774 LAPLVELVEGAHRTM
-789 LVIRNNIIFSIAYNI
+789 LVIRNNIIFSVAYNC
-804 LGATLAVLGILDPLI
+804 LGATLALLGMLDPLI
-819 AAVLMPMSSLSVVLA
+819 AAVLMPMSSLSVVLT
-834 SWRGRSFDVPVAAA
+834 SWRSRTFDAVAPVAA
-848 AAARAS
+848 RVHS
-854 SGVPRAELSR
+854 SGVVQEEPAA

>member
-1 MSTVP
+1 MP
-6 DAKAGFGTRASGSG
+6 
-20 APAHDSGASA
+20 
-30 HDSGAPAFGSAA
+30 
-42 PASAPICAHCGLD
+42 CAHCGLA
-55 VPAGLV
+55 VPAGLI

-97 APVRPTG
+97 APVQPTG
-104 KQYDEFDHEAFQSLY
+104 KRYEEFDHSAFQALY
-119 VKPVKG
+119 VKPLKG
-125 GLCTTELYLEGVH
+125 GLCTTELYLQGVH

-150 LLLGG
+150 LLLSG

-162 IRRARAHI
+162 VRRSRAHV

-185 LDQLGYPPHPYRGVA
+185 LDVLGYPPHPYRGVA
-200 AEEMRRKEDRAMLIR
+200 AEAMRRKEDRAMLTR
-215 IGISGALAG
+215 IGIAGALAG

-231 AQYAGWFTGIEAE
+231 AQYSGWFTGIEAE
-244 FERYF
+244 YERYF

-270 GAIASVRTRRL
+270 GALASVRTRRL
-281 HIDLPIAIALF
+281 HIDLPIAIALL
-292 AGFTRGAI
+292 AGFTRGAV
-300 NTVTGSGPIYFDAV
+300 NTVSGSGPIYFDAV
-314 GTLVFL
+314 GILVFL

-333 AAADAAELLGS
+333 AASDAAELLGS
-344 LAPAAARVMDE
+344 LAPSAARVVDD
-355 QGERRLPVEALLPG
+355 GVERETPVEALLPG

-391 AADCSLL
+391 AVDCSLL
-398 TGEPRPEAVDVG
+398 TGESRPVAVDRGAQVF
-410 TRVYAGTV
+410 AGTV
-418 NLTGRVLVKVTQ
+418 NLTGPLLVMVTR

-455 QLANSIAGWF
+455 QLANRIAGWF
-465 VAIVIVLA
+465 VGIVLVA
-473 VVTYLYGLQNDPAR
+473 AAATYLYGLHADPAR

-511 ITVGIGRAAKS
+511 ITVAIGRAAKS

-527 GGDAIEALNHPG
+527 GGDAVEALNHPG
-539 LILLDKTGTVTE
+539 QILLDKTGTVTE

-561 SDAAKP
+561 SEVAKP
-567 LVAALERES
+567 LVAALERET

-591 ELIEAQDVSQTA
+591 EMLDAQDVTQTV

-612 GHRVVVGAPIFV
+612 GRRVVVGAPTFV
-624 ARRIG
+624 ARKTG
-629 ADEHAPDVR
+629 AEEHAPDVR

-650 WVAVDGAVVA
+650 WVAVDGVVVA

-677 RLRTLGWRVALL
+677 RLRKLGWRVALL

-694 AVVRGVAERL
+694 AVVRSTAQLL
-704 GIDLAGATGGASPEE
+704 GLDLADAVGGASPEE
-719 KLRRVEEVRIHGTVM
+719 KLRRVEEARTHGTIV

-774 LGPLVELVEGAHRTM
+774 LAPLVELVEGAHRTM
-789 LVIRNNIIFSIAYNI
+789 LVIRNNIIFSIAYNL

-819 AAVLMPMSSLSVVLA
+819 AAVLMPMSSLSVVYS
-834 SWRGRSFDVPVAAA
+834 SWRGRTFEAGVAAA
-848 AAARAS
+848 VARSAS
-854 SGVPRAELSR
+854 SGLPRVEPAP

>member
-1 MSTVP
+1 MNIAT
-6 DAKAGFGTRASGSG
+6 DAR
-20 APAHDSGASA
+20 
-30 HDSGAPAFGSAA
+30 
-42 PASAPICAHCGLD
+42 SAPVSGIVPCAHCGLE

-61 EAGAERQFCCTGC
+61 EAGADRQFCCAGC

-82 EHGLGQYYAFGEKRD
+82 EHGLGQYYAFGEKRES
-97 APVRPTG
+97 PVHPTG
-104 KQYDEFDHEAFQSLY
+104 KRYEEFDHEAFQSLY
-119 VKPVKG
+119 VKPLRG
-125 GLCTTELYLEGVH
+125 GLCATELYLEGVH

-150 LLLGG
+150 LLLTG

-162 IRRARAHI
+162 VRRARAHV
-170 EWDPTAVTLSAIAQQ
+170 EWDPTAVSLAAIAQQ
-185 LDQLGYPPHPYRGVA
+185 LDVLGYPPHPYRGVA
-200 AEEMRRKEDRAMLIR
+200 AEEMRRKEDRAMLTR
-215 IGISGALAG
+215 IGIAGALAG

-231 AQYAGWFTGIEAE
+231 AQYAGWFSGIEAE
-244 FERYF
+244 YERYF
-249 RIISLLLTIPSLFG
+249 RIISLALTIPSLFG

-270 GAIASVRTRRL
+270 GALASLRTRRL
-281 HIDLPIAIALF
+281 HIDLPIAIALL
-292 AGFTRGAI
+292 AGFTRGAV
-300 NTVTGSGPIYFDAV
+300 NTISGSGPIYFDAV

-344 LAPAAARVMDE
+344 LAPAAARVVDA

-418 NLTGRVLVKVTQ
+418 NLTGPLLVKVTQ

-455 QLANSIAGWF
+455 QLANRIAGWF
-465 VAIVIVLA
+465 VAAVIVVA
-473 VVTYLYGLQNDPAR
+473 AITYVYGLQTNPAR

-511 ITVGIGRAAKS
+511 ITVGIGRAAKT

-561 SDAAKP
+561 AESAKP

-591 ELIEAQDVSQTA
+591 EVLEAVGVIQTV
-603 GGGIEGTVA
+603 GGGIEGSVA
-612 GHRVVVGAPIFV
+612 GHRVVVGAPTFV
-624 ARRIG
+624 ARKTG
-629 ADEHAPDVR
+629 AEEHAPDVR

-650 WVAVDGAVVA
+650 WVAVDGAIVA

-665 DPLRADARASID
+665 DPLRSDALASVN
-677 RLRTLGWRVALL
+677 RLRALGWRVALL

-694 AVVRGVAERL
+694 AVVRDMAQRL
-704 GIDLAGATGGASPEE
+704 GIDLADAVGGASPEE
-719 KLRRVEEVRIHGTVM
+719 KLRRVEDARTRGAVV

-774 LGPLVELVEGAHRTM
+774 LRPLVDLVEGAHRTM
-789 LVIRNNIIFSIAYNI
+789 LVIRNNIIFSIAYNL
-804 LGATLAVLGILDPLI
+804 LGATLALLGILDPLI
-819 AAVLMPMSSLSVVLA
+819 AAVLMPISSLSVVLT
-834 SWRGRSFDVPVAAA
+834 SWRSRTFATAVAAGE
-848 AAARAS
+848 RGVAS
-854 SGVPRAELSR
+854 SGIPRVEPA

>member
-1 MSTVP
+1 MNTAT
-6 DAKAGFGTRASGSG
+6 DAPG
-20 APAHDSGASA
+20 ALAPGA
-30 HDSGAPAFGSAA
+30 AA
-42 PASAPICAHCGLD
+42 CSHCGLD
-55 VPAGLV
+55 VPAGLI

-82 EHGLGQYYAFGEKRD
+82 EHGLGQYYAFGERRD
-97 APVRPTG
+97 SPVNPTG
-104 KQYDEFDHEAFQSLY
+104 KKYEEFDHEAFQSLY
-119 VKPVKG
+119 VKPLKG
-125 GLCTTELYLEGVH
+125 GLCTTELYLERVH
-138 CSSCVWLVERVP
+138 CSSCVWLVERIP
-150 LLLGG
+150 LLLSG

-162 IRRARAHI
+162 VRRARAHI
-170 EWDPTAVTLSAIAQQ
+170 EWDPAAVSLSAIARQ

-200 AEEMRRKEDRAMLIR
+200 AEEVRRKEDRAMLMR
-215 IGISGALAG
+215 IGIAGALAG

-231 AQYAGWFTGIEAE
+231 AQYAGWFSGIEAE
-244 FERYF
+244 YERYF
-249 RIISLLLTIPSLFG
+249 RVISLALTIPSLFG

-300 NTVTGSGPIYFDAV
+300 NTFTGSGPIYFDAV

-344 LAPAAARVMDE
+344 IAPTAARVMDDA
-355 QGERRLPVEALLPG
+355 GERRVPVEALLPG

-380 AADGDVTEGRS
+380 AADGDVAEGRS

-398 TGEPRPEAVDVG
+398 TGEPRPEPVDVG

-418 NLTGRVLVKVTQ
+418 NLTGPLLVKVTQ

-465 VAIVIVLA
+465 VAVVLVLA
-473 VVTYLYGLQNDPAR
+473 VVTYVYGLRHDPAR

-511 ITVGIGRAAKS
+511 ITVGIGRAAKG

-527 GGDAIEALNHPG
+527 GGDAVEALHHPG
-539 LILLDKTGTVTE
+539 LLLLDKTGTVTE

-561 SDAAKP
+561 AEWAKP

-591 ELIEAQDVSQTA
+591 EMLDARDVIQTV
-603 GGGIEGTVA
+603 GGGIEGVVA
-612 GHRVVVGAPIFV
+612 GRRVVVGAPTFV
-624 ARRIG
+624 ARKTG
-629 ADEHAPDVR
+629 AEDHAPDVR

-650 WVAVDGAVVA
+650 WVAVDGAIIA

-665 DPLRADARASID
+665 DPLRADARHAVD
-677 RLRTLGWRVALL
+677 RLRNLGWRVALL

-694 AVVRGVAERL
+694 AVVRATAERL
-704 GIDLAGATGGASPEE
+704 GMDLADAIGGASPED
-719 KLRRVEEVRIHGTVM
+719 KLRRVEEARTHGTVV

-743 AAIAAATVGVGV
+743 AAIAASTVGVGV

-760 ASMSAADVYLSRPG
+760 ASMAAADVYLSRPG
-774 LGPLVELVEGAHRTM
+774 LGPLVELVEGARRTM

-804 LGATLAVLGILDPLI
+804 LGATLALLGMLDPLI
-819 AAVLMPMSSLSVVLA
+819 AAVLMPMSSLSVVFA
-834 SWRGRSFDVPVAAA
+834 SWRGRSFDAPRVSLP
-848 AAARAS
+848 AS
-854 SGVPRAELSR
+854 PPTTPHPELTP

>member
-1 MSTVP
+1 MNTAT
-6 DAKAGFGTRASGSG
+6 DATG
-20 APAHDSGASA
+20 A
-30 HDSGAPAFGSAA
+30 AA
-42 PASAPICAHCGLD
+42 PGLGPCAHCGLD
-55 VPAGLV
+55 VPAGLI
-61 EAGAERQFCCTGC
+61 EPGAERQFCCTGC

-82 EHGLGQYYAFGEKRD
+82 EHGLGQYYAFGEKRE

-104 KQYDEFDHEAFQSLY
+104 KRYEEFDHEAFQSLY
-119 VKPVKG
+119 VKPLKG

-150 LLLGG
+150 LLLTG

-162 IRRARAHI
+162 IRRARAHV
-170 EWDPTAVTLSAIAQQ
+170 EWDPAAVHLSAIAQQ
-185 LDQLGYPPHPYRGVA
+185 LDVLGYPPHPYRGVA
-200 AEEMRRKEDRAMLIR
+200 AEEMRRKEDRAMLMR
-215 IGISGALAG
+215 IGIAGALAG

-231 AQYAGWFTGIEAE
+231 AQYSGWFSGMEAE
-244 FERYF
+244 YERYF

-270 GAIASVRTRRL
+270 GALASLRTRRL
-281 HIDLPIAIALF
+281 HIDLPIAIALL
-292 AGFTRGAI
+292 AGFTRGAV
-300 NTVTGSGPIYFDAV
+300 NTIRGSGPIYFDAV

-344 LAPAAARVMDE
+344 LAPDAARVVDE
-355 QGERRLPVEALLPG
+355 DGRNERELPVEALLPA

-380 AADGDVTEGRS
+380 AADGDIIDGRS
-391 AADCSLL
+391 AVDCSLL
-398 TGEPRPEAVDVG
+398 TGEPRPEPVDVG
-410 TRVYAGTV
+410 ARVFAGTV
-418 NLTGRVLVKVTQ
+418 NLTGPLRVRITQ

-465 VAIVIVLA
+465 VAAVL
-473 VVTYLYGLQNDPAR
+473 VVATITYVYGTRHDPAH

-511 ITVGIGRAAKS
+511 ITVGIGRAARD

-561 SDAAKP
+561 ADNVKP
-567 LVAALERES
+567 LVAALERETA
-576 SHPIAIAVQQAWPVV
+576 HPIAVAVQQAWPVV
-591 ELIEAQDVSQTA
+591 EMLEATDVVQTV
-603 GGGIEGTVA
+603 GGGIEGIVA
-612 GHRVVVGAPIFV
+612 GRRVIVGAPTFV

-629 ADEHAPDVR
+629 AEERAPDVR
-638 IEAFAEEGLTPV
+638 IEAFAEEGFTPV
-650 WVAVDGAVVA
+650 WVAVDGALVA

-665 DPLRADARASID
+665 DPLRDDARASID
-677 RLRTLGWRVALL
+677 RLRAHGWRVALL

-694 AVVRGVAERL
+694 AVVRATARQLGV
-704 GIDLAGATGGASPEE
+704 DLADAVGGAAPEE
-719 KLRRVEEVRIHGTVM
+719 KLRRVEEARARGTVV

-774 LGPLVELVEGAHRTM
+774 LAPLVELVEGSRRTM
-789 LVIRNNIIFSIAYNI
+789 LVIRNNIIFSIAYNL
-804 LGATLAVLGILDPLI
+804 LGATLALFGVLDPLI
-819 AAVLMPMSSLSVVLA
+819 AAVLMPMSSLSVVFS
-834 SWRGRSFDVPVAAA
+834 SWRGRTFDAPVAPSGGTG
-848 AAARAS
+848 AS
-854 SGVPRAELSR
+854 SGTPRMEPAA

>member
-1 MSTVP
+1 MNIAI
-6 DAKAGFGTRASGSG
+6 DAQG
-20 APAHDSGASA
+20 APAPGPVS
-30 HDSGAPAFGSAA
+30 
-42 PASAPICAHCGLD
+42 CAHCGLE

-61 EAGAERQFCCTGC
+61 EVGAERQFCCTGC

-97 APVRPTG
+97 VPVRPTG
-104 KQYDEFDHEAFQSLY
+104 KKYEEFDHEAFHALY
-119 VKPVKG
+119 VKPLKG
-125 GLCTTELYLEGVH
+125 GLCATELYLEGVH

-150 LLLGG
+150 LLLSG

-162 IRRARAHI
+162 IRRARAHL
-170 EWDPTAVTLSAIAQQ
+170 EWDPAVVSLSAIAQQ
-185 LDQLGYPPHPYRGVA
+185 LDQLGYAPHPYRGVA
-200 AEEMRRKEDRAMLIR
+200 AEEIRRKEDRAMLMR

-231 AQYAGWFTGIEAE
+231 AQYAGWFSGIEAE
-244 FERYF
+244 YERYF

-300 NTVTGSGPIYFDAV
+300 NTFTGSGPIYFDAV

-344 LAPAAARVMDE
+344 LAPAAARVVDE
-355 QGERRLPVEALLPG
+355 QGERRVPVEALLPG
-369 MVMSVRAGETF
+369 MVMNVRAGETF
-380 AADGDVTEGRS
+380 AADGDVAEGRS

-398 TGEPRPEAVDVG
+398 TGEPRPEPVEVG

-418 NLTGRVLVKVTQ
+418 NLTGPLLVKITQ

-465 VAIVIVLA
+465 VAVVLVLA
-473 VVTYLYGLQNDPAR
+473 VVTYVYGLQNDPAR

-511 ITVGIGRAAKS
+511 ITVGIGRAAKG

-561 SDAAKP
+561 ADSAKP

-591 ELIEAQDVSQTA
+591 EVLEAQDVIQTI
-603 GGGIEGTVA
+603 GGGIEGTVS
-612 GHRVVVGAPIFV
+612 GHRVVVGAPTFV
-624 ARRIG
+624 ARKTG
-629 ADEHAPDVR
+629 AEDHAPDVR

-650 WVAVDGAVVA
+650 WVAVDGVIVA

-665 DPLRADARASID
+665 DPMREDAIASVKRLRA
-677 RLRTLGWRVALL
+677 LGWRVALL

-694 AVVRGVAERL
+694 AVVRATAQRL
-704 GIDLAGATGGASPEE
+704 GLDLADAMGGASPED
-719 KLRRVEEVRIHGTVM
+719 KLKRVEEARTHGTVA

-774 LGPLVELVEGAHRTM
+774 LGPLVELVEGARRTM

-804 LGATLAVLGILDPLI
+804 LGATLALLGVLDPLI
-819 AAVLMPMSSLSVVLA
+819 AAVLMPMSSLSVVFA
-834 SWRGRSFDVPVAAA
+834 SWRGRSFDPTPAVPP
-848 AAARAS
+848 RPLLSPRPEPAS
-854 SGVPRAELSR
+854 

>member
-1 MSTVP
+1 MP
-6 DAKAGFGTRASGSG
+6 
-20 APAHDSGASA
+20 
-30 HDSGAPAFGSAA
+30 
-42 PASAPICAHCGLD
+42 CAHCGLD
-55 VPAGLV
+55 VPAGLLDAV
-61 EAGAERQFCCTGC
+61 AERQFCCTGC

-104 KQYDEFDHEAFQSLY
+104 KRYEEFDHEAFHTLY
-119 VKPVKG
+119 VKPLRG
-125 GLCTTELYLEGVH
+125 GLCSTELYLEGVH
-138 CSSCVWLVERVP
+138 CTSCVWLVERVP
-150 LLLGG
+150 LILSG

-162 IRRARAHI
+162 IGRARAHV
-170 EWDPTAVTLSAIAQQ
+170 EWDPATVTLSAIAQQ
-185 LDQLGYPPHPYRGVA
+185 LDVLGYPPHPYRGVA
-200 AEEMRRKEDRAMLIR
+200 ADEMRRKEDRAMLTR
-215 IGISGALAG
+215 IGIAGALAG

-231 AQYAGWFTGIEAE
+231 AQYAGWFSGIEAE

-249 RIISLLLTIPSLFG
+249 RVISLLLTIPALFG

-270 GAIASVRTRRL
+270 GAFASVRTRRL
-281 HIDLPIAIALF
+281 HIDLPIAIALL
-292 AGFTRGAI
+292 AGFARGAV
-300 NTVTGSGPIYFDAV
+300 NTVSGSGPIYFDAV

-320 LLSGRFLQNRGQR
+320 LLGGRYLQNRGQR
-333 AAADAAELLGS
+333 AAADAAEVLGS
-344 LAPAAARVMDE
+344 LAPNAARVVDAG
-355 QGERRLPVEALLPG
+355 GERELPVEALLPG

-380 AADGDVTEGRS
+380 AADGDITEGRS
-391 AADCSLL
+391 AVDCSLL
-398 TGEPRPEAVDVG
+398 TGESRPEAVG
-410 TRVYAGTV
+410 LGARVYAGTV
-418 NLTGRVLVKVTQ
+418 NLTGPLLVKVTQ

-465 VAIVIVLA
+465 VAVVLVVA
-473 VVTYLYGLQNDPAR
+473 VVAYVYGLRTDPAR

-511 ITVGIGRAAKS
+511 ITMGIGRAARA

-551 GRVRLVRWEG
+551 GRARLVRWEG
-561 SDAAKP
+561 TASVKP

-576 SHPIAIAVQQAWPVV
+576 SHPIAIAVQQAWPV
-591 ELIEAQDVSQTA
+591 IEVLEARDVQQTV

-612 GHRVVVGAPIFV
+612 GRRVVVGAPTFV

-629 ADEHAPDVR
+629 AEEHAPDVR

-650 WVAVDGAVVA
+650 WVAVDGVLVA

-677 RLRTLGWRVALL
+677 HLRALGWRVALL

-694 AVVRGVAERL
+694 AVVRGAAQQL
-704 GIDLAGATGGASPEE
+704 GINLADAVGGASPEE
-719 KLRRVEEVRIHGTVM
+719 KLRRVELARARGTVL

-774 LGPLVELVEGAHRTM
+774 LGPLVELVQGARRTM
-789 LVIRNNIIFSIAYNI
+789 LVIRNNIIFSIAYNV
-804 LGATLAVLGILDPLI
+804 LGATLALLGLLDPLI
-819 AAVLMPMSSLSVVLA
+819 AAVLMPISSLSVVLA
-834 SWRGRSFDVPVAAA
+834 SWRGRMFDAPVFDAPVAAA
-848 AAARAS
+848 ADAGAS
-854 SGVPRAELSR
+854 SGVPRMEPSR